1 LFHRSGLV
9 KSFVVREANLS
20 SDYTAVERLVSN
32 IKTREK
38 ILYDLNTYL
47 KSRKDPNGVNIQA
60 FVAEALGRIVG
71 VAIIR
76 QEKVYIYKYV
86 FVFYLNLINYYLF
99 NLIQIRILNI

>member
-1 LFHRSGLV
+1 MNQELYLFHRAGLV

-20 SDYTAVERLVSN
+20 SDYMAVERLVSN
-32 IKTREK
+32 IKTKEK

-76 QEKVYIYKYV
+76 QEKVLKAVWMNKY
-86 FVFYLNLINYYLF
+86 LIIIIYYLF
-99 NLIQIRILNI
+99 TKY